1 MCMLYKLRLTEA
13 PNGAGAA
20 QLRPGA
26 TKNVFA
32 GIMLFST
39 IPYGLRPGKK
49 VEGRGKTERSETN
62 PRASAVTY
70 TILSFRNYHKVKN
83 IHHN

>member
-1 MCMLYKLRLTEA
+1 MLYKLRLTEA

-39 IPYGLRPGKK
+39 IPYGLRPRNFSDLAKK
-49 VEGRGKTERSETN
+49 TGREKLLKRE
-62 PRASAVTY
+62 
-70 TILSFRNYHKVKN
+70 
-83 IHHN
+83 